1 MEVISV
7 SGAISLEKQGRAG
20 LTAQVVNVIRAR
32 QQNFLP
38 VCRRPF
44 RQAQFAVAALTTRN
58 NLS

>member
-1 MEVISV
+1 MEVIHAL
-7 SGAISLEKQGRAG
+7 GAISLEKQGRAG
-20 LTAQVVNVIRAR
+20 LTAQLVNVSGAR

-38 VCRRPF
+38 VCWHRF